1 MPGWDAPDL
10 PIGTGFSLAGSV
22 LKRQSARVRC
32 GPTRVSFI
40 GVLAICG
47 LAVSG
52 CTDDVESSATT
63 AISTT
68 GPLVGLRDGEV
79 RDVPVRVFCG
89 ADYLPVSVN
98 DKTWR
103 AEELV
108 TDDPYW
114 VPPEWA
120 SVAETIDDTSD
131 MLVVKIRMES
141 GESRLIASANGRA
154 VSYRP
159 AEPGDPDNICA

>member
-1 MPGWDAPDL
+1 M
-10 PIGTGFSLAGSV
+10 
-22 LKRQSARVRC
+22 RC
-32 GPTRVSFI
+32 GPTRVSLI

-47 LAVSG
+47 LVVSG
-52 CTDDVESSATT
+52 CTDDVEPSTST
-63 AISTT
+63 APSTT
-68 GPLVGLRDGEV
+68 GPIVGLRDGDV
-79 RDVPVRVFCG
+79 RDVLVRVFCG

-98 DKTWR
+98 DVTWR

-114 VPPEWA
+114 VPLEWA

-131 MLVVKIRMES
+131 MLAVVLRMES
-141 GESRLIASANGRA
+141 GESRLIATANGRA

-159 AEPGDPDNICA
+159 TEPGDPENSCA